1 MDTVTYLF
9 QTFPLEKE
17 ARALRWEAELQLEEA
32 WAQLKTK
39 PIREQGSHPK
49 SALLYRRPS
58 RVSLAHFIWKTAASF
73 PRYSGHRPAT
83 APWFCREAG
92 ELLLLYS
99 THPLL
104 PRTLPSVHSATCQWL
119 QNTTRRKTKPTQ
131 SSLSPRKD
139 SQSFFYPTLS
149 STGKKNFSLQIL
161 KRLPIN
167 NYFLKNQI

>member
-17 ARALRWEAELQLEEA
+17 ARALRREAELQLEEA